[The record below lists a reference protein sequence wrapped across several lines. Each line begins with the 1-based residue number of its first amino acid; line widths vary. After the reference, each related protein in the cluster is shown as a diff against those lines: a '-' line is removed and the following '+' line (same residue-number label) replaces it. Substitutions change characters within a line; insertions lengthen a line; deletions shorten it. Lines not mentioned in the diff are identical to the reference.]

1 MQGVAAFDAV
11 PLETLEEELRHR
23 GIAVV
28 RIEYVDVL
36 GPKPGAVR
44 LRAQSVR
51 EVQVL
56 PRYAYS
62 GL

>member
-1 MQGVAAFDAV
+1 MGTNLSESNLLLLVFPAKA
-11 PLETLEEELRHR
+11 
-23 GIAVV
+23 GI
-28 RIEYVDVL
+28 
-36 GPKPGAVR
+36 VR

>member
-1 MQGVAAFDAV
+1 MVVIPAQA
-11 PLETLEEELRHR
+11 
-23 GIAVV
+23 GI
-28 RIEYVDVL
+28 
-36 GPKPGAVR
+36 VR

>member
-1 MQGVAAFDAV
+1 MTKFEPAESRRLIVFPAKA
-11 PLETLEEELRHR
+11 
-23 GIAVV
+23 GI
-28 RIEYVDVL
+28 
-36 GPKPGAVR
+36 VR